1 MIKIALLLYIQK
13 YYWTLM
19 VMNMTAVS
27 LVVFAWKPGGSSGF
41 NNEPTFSGNKV
52 NSLPLILKQQIQY
65 IILSIIKF
73 MSCLLSF
80 FLSVKHVNW
89 EKCIKAFFQ

>member
-1 MIKIALLLYIQK
+1 MTKVALLLYIQK
-13 YYWTLM
+13 YYCTLM

-41 NNEPTFSGNKV
+41 NNKPTFSGNNVFYTQNV
-52 NSLPLILKQQIQY
+52 NSLPLILKQQIKY

-73 MSCLLSF
+73 MSCLLRF
-80 FLSVKHVNW
+80 FLSVKHVN
-89 EKCIKAFFQ
+89 